1 MQSYINQKGYV
12 IPKTNLSVSE
22 LALLKQELTL
32 SPKENYA
39 GPKVKPQK
47 ICVYRENE
55 QKIYIPRFYGIKKYG
70 NPVKNDVSLG
80 DAIDLSFV
88 KPIRD
93 YQTKIVDI
101 YLDHVQT
108 KCTGGILEV
117 PCGRGKTVM
126 ALKICTELKKKTLIL
141 VHKEFLMNQWIDRI
155 KEFIPNARV
164 GKIQAKTI
172 DISDKDIV
180 IGMIQ
185 TIYDKQYPTDTFSSF
200 GLTIIDEVHR
210 VGSEEFSKTL
220 LNIVTPYMLGI
231 SATVERKDGLTDI
244 LYMFIG
250 DKIYSEARED
260 EDEVQ
265 VRAIQYEHDDEKY
278 NKVEVDVRD
287 KVKYSTMI
295 SKISDFV
302 PRQIFLLQILRDLIL
317 ESDEKQI
324 MVLSHKRDLLLF
336 LQTEIEKE
344 EFATCGLYIG
354 GMKQDKLQETEG
366 KQIVLATFSMA
377 AEALDI
383 KSLNT
388 LVMVSPK
395 TDIVQSVGRILRT
408 RSAGKIIV
416 DVVDTHDVFQNQW
429 KKRRAYYKNANYH
442 IQFIKSEHYSGMT
455 DSSWKQVY
463 HPKTK
468 IETATSIEKK
478 QCLIELSGMKW
489 L

>member
-1 MQSYINQKGYV
+1 MSYINQKGYV
-12 IPKTNLSVSE
+12 IPKANLSLSE

-32 SPKENYA
+32 FPKENYA

-47 ICVYRENE
+47 IHVYRENE

-70 NPVKNDVSLG
+70 NPLKNDLSPG
-80 DAIDLSFV
+80 DSIDVTFV

-93 YQTKIVDI
+93 YQTKIVQI
-101 YLDHVQT
+101 YLDHVQN
-108 KCTGGILEV
+108 CTGGILEV

-141 VHKEFLMNQWIDRI
+141 VHKEFLMNQWIERI
-155 KEFIPNARV
+155 TEFIPDARV
-164 GKIQAKTI
+164 GIIQAKRF
-172 DISDKDIV
+172 DILEKDIV

-185 TIYDKQYPTDTFSSF
+185 TIYDKQYSTNTFSSF

-250 DKIYSEARED
+250 DKIYSEVRED
-260 EDEVQ
+260 EDEVK
-265 VRAIQYEHDDEKY
+265 VRAIQYEHADEKY
-278 NKVEVDVRD
+278 NKVEVDMRD

-302 PRQIFLLQILRDLIL
+302 PRQAFLLQILRDLIF

-344 EFATCGLYIG
+344 QFATCGLYIG
-354 GMKQDKLQETEG
+354 GMKQDDLRETEN

-377 AEALDI
+377 SEALDI

-408 RSAGKIIV
+408 RGAGKIIV
-416 DVVDTHDVFQNQW
+416 DVVDSHEVFQNQW
-429 KKRRAYYKNANYH
+429 KKRRAYYKNANYP
-442 IQFIKSEHYSGMT
+442 IQFIKSEKYSGMI
-455 DSSWKQVY
+455 DSKWKQVY
-463 HPKTK
+463 HPKANTE
-468 IETATSIEKK
+468 IADVSEKK
-478 QCLIELSGMKW
+478 NCLIELSSMKW
-489 L
+489 